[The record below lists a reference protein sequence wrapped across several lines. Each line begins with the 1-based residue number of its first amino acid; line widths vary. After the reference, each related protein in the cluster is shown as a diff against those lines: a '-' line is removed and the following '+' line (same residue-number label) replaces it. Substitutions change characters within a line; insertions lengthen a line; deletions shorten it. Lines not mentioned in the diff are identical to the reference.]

1 MSPTSACR
9 TWSPTVLLLVALGAC
24 APKSRPVAVQPG
36 PAAAAP
42 SASAPPI
49 PPVSASGP
57 GARALAQRTLPPPV
71 LAPDAAFRRG
81 WMPLAPT
88 GVATFAA
95 QHPNYDGRGVL
106 IAILDSGIDP
116 TIPGLGLTTTGDRKI
131 LDLRDFS
138 GEGRVALTRLT
149 PVGDTVVIAGRRL
162 GGFSHV
168 RSMDADGP
176 WYGGSIAELPLGDP
190 EAADLNAD
198 GDVSDTLLVVVTR
211 APDGWVLFADTNE
224 DGSLRD
230 DRAVHD
236 YLVARET
243 FGWAPAGAAPYVNLA
258 VNLAEQDGLPILD
271 LFFDTSA
278 HGSHVAGIAA
288 GHDLYGVKGFDGV
301 APGAQLIGLKIAD
314 NAQGGISRTGSMI
327 RAMDYSIRFAE
338 SHRMP
343 LVVNMSFGV
352 GNEVEGQARIDHL
365 IDSSLAAHPGVVF
378 TISAGNDGPGL
389 STLGFPGSAT
399 RIISVGALF
408 PGVFLTAGASD
419 PAPGNTIADFSA
431 RGGEMAGPDIVTPG
445 VAYSTV
451 PLWDRG
457 GEREGGTSMA
467 SPHAAGLVARLVSG
481 ARQEGKS
488 PSAWTIRQALMV
500 TARPVDGATFVDEGT
515 GLPDLPSAWAWL
527 RARPD
532 VPFVAVSTAG
542 GTSAAFIDG
551 GLDSATSAGPRFV
564 LRREGG
570 KGPTALRFRSSVP
583 WLEAPAGATLGADS
597 LVVEARLRTSA
608 LAKPGV
614 YVGVITGWGTDTLA
628 GPLVRLATTVVVP
641 YRDSDVNLK
650 QLGIATGQWLRVP
663 FAVDSA
669 QPFTVHVSSGAASP
683 PLAYL
688 HEPAGMPYRD
698 NHSRP
703 AGDGDRAAVYD
714 VLGRDA
720 MPGNYELVVQAS
732 QFEGARVDI
741 RVLRSPVRLGLV
753 GSGSGLEASVT
764 NLTGDGVRADV
775 GAAVVGAGRAAEVR
789 SAGSARRDL
798 SLDVP
803 AWARGIQ
810 VDVQMPRG
818 QWGRYT
824 DFGLSL
830 FDSAGRQLAKAPL
843 NYAFGRLEHELDPRH
858 GPQRLTLS
866 LFPGFALPDDV
877 APWVLDV
884 AIRFYADSAQALSP
898 GDERAVTLGPGE
910 TRTMRFSATG
920 SLRSIPAGYLPI
932 GLLLARTGDD
942 EIWATEAL
950 LVPLTGVGS
959 K

>member
-1 MSPTSACR
+1 MSPTRAAVI
-9 TWSPTVLLLVALGAC
+9 WSSITPLLLAALGAC
-24 APKSRPVAVQPG
+24 APKSH
-36 PAAAAP
+36 
-42 SASAPPI
+42 
-49 PPVSASGP
+49 PPVSTPAPATTPTPAAQPSGP
-57 GARALAQRTLPPPV
+57 PAAPAQRKLPPPV
-71 LAPDAAFRRG
+71 LAPEAAFRRG

-88 GVATFAA
+88 GVTSFAV
-95 QHPNYDGRGVL
+95 QHPTYDGRGVL

-116 TIPGLGLTTTGDRKI
+116 GIPGLGLTSTGDRKI

-138 GEGRVALTRLT
+138 GEGRIALTRLA
-149 PVGDTVVIAGRRL
+149 PAGDTAVIAGRRL

-176 WYGGSIAELPLGDP
+176 WYGGSIAELSLGDP

-198 GDVSDTLLVVVTR
+198 GDISDTLLVVVTR
-211 APDGWVLFADTNE
+211 ASDGWVLFADCNG
-224 DGSLRD
+224 DGSLSD

-243 FGWAPAGAAPYVNLA
+243 FGWAPSGAAPYLNLA
-258 VNLAEQDGLPILD
+258 VNFAEQDGLPTLD
-271 LFFDTSA
+271 LYFDTSA

-314 NAQGGISRTGSMI
+314 DAQGGISRTGSMI
-327 RAMDYSIRFAE
+327 RALDYAIRFAE
-338 SHRMP
+338 SRRMP

-378 TISAGNDGPGL
+378 TVSAGNDGPGL
-389 STLGFPGSAT
+389 STLGFPGSAA

-408 PGVFLTAGASD
+408 PGVFLSADGSD
-419 PAPGNTIADFSA
+419 PAPANAIADFSA
-431 RGGEMAGPDIVTPG
+431 RGGEVAGPDLVTPG

-467 SPHAAGLVARLVSG
+467 SPHAAGLAARLYS
-481 ARQEGKS
+481 AAQQESRS

-500 TARPVDGATFVDEGT
+500 TARPLDGATFVDEGT
-515 GLPDLPSAWAWL
+515 GAPDLPSAWAWL

-532 VPFVAVSTAG
+532 IPVIAVTTAG
-542 GTSAAFIDG
+542 GTTGAFVDG
-551 GLDSATSAGPRFV
+551 TLDDKSATRFV

-570 KGPTALRFRSSVP
+570 KGMLALRFRSSAQ
-583 WLEAPAGATLGADS
+583 WLEAPAGATLGADP
-597 LVVEARLRTSA
+597 VVVDTRLRAASLT
-608 LAKPGV
+608 KPGV
-614 YVGVITGWGTDTLA
+614 YVGVVTGWGKDTLA
-628 GPLVRLATTVVVP
+628 GPLVRLVTTVVVP
-641 YRDSDVNLK
+641 YRDADVDLK
-650 QLGIATGQWLRVP
+650 QLRIGSGQWVRVP

-669 QPFTVHVSSGAASP
+669 QPFTVHVSSAAASP

-698 NHSRP
+698 NNSRP
-703 AGDGDRAAVYD
+703 AGAGDRAAVYD

-720 MPGNYELVVQAS
+720 MRGNYELVVQAS
-732 QFEGARVDI
+732 QFEGASIDV
-741 RVLRSPVRLGLV
+741 RVLQSPVRLGLA
-753 GSGSGLEASVT
+753 GNSSGLDASVT
-764 NLTGDGVRADV
+764 NLTRDGVRADV
-775 GAAVVGAGRAAEVR
+775 GAAVVGAGRVEEVQG
-789 SAGSARRDL
+789 AGSARRDL
-798 SLDVP
+798 PLEVP

-810 VDVQMPRG
+810 VDVQMPRSE
-818 QWGRYT
+818 WARYT
-824 DFGLSL
+824 DLGLSL

-843 NYAFGRLEHELDPRH
+843 NYSFGRLEHELENGH
-858 GPQRLTLS
+858 GPQRMTLS
-866 LFPGFALPDDV
+866 LFPGFALPEDV
-877 APWVLDV
+877 APWALSVS
-884 AIRFYADSAQALSP
+884 IRFYADSAQALRP
-898 GDERAVTLGPGE
+898 GDERALTLGPGE
-910 TRTMRFSATG
+910 TRTMRFMAPVAG
-920 SLRSIPAGYLPI
+920 RPIPQGYTFL
-932 GLLLARTGDD
+932 GLLLARTGED

-950 LVPLTGVGS
+950 LAPLTGAGA